1 MSQPPLTPEQE
12 AHLNDTRQPALWG
25 CLITFLVISDAA
37 IAGRLW
43 GTWKSMTSRS
53 PFMAENISLVLSG
66 VSLDSLPRGVYVE
79 RPSSAKIQTQILVNA
94 IIANLMVAT
103 HYGLGLH
110 TYTVNARDP
119 NYPTNLSK
127 TFRHIWITMVLM
139 SAFFACIKMT
149 LLFFYRRLFL
159 VANSRLRIFWW
170 ANLVYIVLW
179 FFGGTAFYLFQ
190 CKPVEWYYIQYYAR
204 FPHIPVPGG
213 MKGQCNA
220 TSVLHVSLPVIF
232 SLISDIGLL
241 LLPIVAISKLRLG
254 KSKKRGLLA
263 VFGIGLIAALLE
275 LARVLD
281 LLIDTDDKTDPSYG
295 VAIFLILTAAEET
308 TAVVCASVPVILP
321 QLAKKLRKKR
331 GNGSYPYDRNDG
343 RDSSGKRSSRGFK
356 RVASLNHLWTTP
368 TGLEISQ
375 VDATHEDDVPLTSVE
390 VTGKSTSNRIDPY
403 SISDSMQ
410 PQHRDRVGDV
420 ENQVKGSYVLPHAQ
434 GVNPTGPSL
443 GIPSDIFVH
452 TDIQVQ
458 VGDVNK

>member
-1 MSQPPLTPEQE
+1 MSRSALTPEQE

-25 CLITFLVISDAA
+25 CLVTFLVINDVAV
-37 IAGRLW
+37 AGRLW
-43 GTWKSMTSRS
+43 GTWRS
-53 PFMAENISLVLSG
+53 VARRSSVMAENISLVLSG
-66 VSLDSLPRGVYVE
+66 
-79 RPSSAKIQTQILVNA
+79 ILVNA

-119 NYPTNLSK
+119 DYPSNLSK

-139 SAFFACIKMT
+139 SAFFACIKLT
-149 LLFFYRRLFL
+149 LLFFYKRIFL
-159 VANSRLRIFWW
+159 VANPKLRIFWW

-190 CKPVEWYYIQYYAR
+190 CKPVEWYFIQYYAR
-204 FPHIPVPGG
+204 FPHMPVPGG
-213 MKGQCNA
+213 MKGECNA

-232 SLISDIGLL
+232 SLISDVSLL
-241 LLPIVAISKLRLG
+241 LLPIVAISRLRLD
-254 KSKKRGLLA
+254 KHKKRGLLA

-281 LLIDTDDKTDPSYG
+281 LLTDTDDKTDPSYG

-331 GNGSYPYDRNDG
+331 GESSYISDRNG
-343 RDSSGKRSSRGFK
+343 GQDSSGKRSARGFK
-356 RVASLNHLWTTP
+356 RVASFNHIWTVP
-368 TGLEISQ
+368 TGIDASQ
-375 VDATHEDDVPLTSVE
+375 VDATHDDDIPLTSVQI
-390 VTGKSTSNRIDPY
+390 TGKSTSKDSIPY
-403 SISDSMQ
+403 GAPDSMQ
-410 PQHRDRVGDV
+410 RQHRDQIGDI
-420 ENQVKGSYVLPHAQ
+420 ENQIERSYVQPHAH
-434 GVNPTGPSL
+434 GVKQTGPGL
-443 GIPSDIFVH
+443 RMPSDIYVH

-458 VGDVNK
+458 VDNASR